1 MITSSAG
8 DQTISK
14 RSFAH
19 AFKITW
25 LHPQKLV
32 FVLLSGALIG
42 SAALTY
48 QSSVPS
54 PVGIKAPVVGKAKPP
69 LAKPMSIKPV
79 VLRRSEPLKVVPIDL
94 APKGNSADKRGSS

>member
-1 MITSSAG
+1 MYLKSRGFTNKS
-8 DQTISK
+8 
-14 RSFAH
+14 
-19 AFKITW
+19 
-25 LHPQKLV
+25 LV

-54 PVGIKAPVVGKAKPP
+54 PADVKAPVAGKAKSP
-69 LAKPMSIKPV
+69 LAKPVNIKPV

-94 APKGNSADKRGSS
+94 APKGNSADKRGSP